1 MTRIVLTRMQ
11 INKLTEIAE
20 RFQDV
25 NNFSVVSESSSGIGQ
40 SVSVS
45 LELFENSD
53 TKIDI
58 TDVSNW

>member
-1 MTRIVLTRMQ
+1 MQ
-11 INKLTEIAE
+11 IDKLTEIAE
-20 RFQDV
+20 RFHDV

>member
-1 MTRIVLTRMQ
+1 MTRLVLTRMQ
-11 INKLTEIAE
+11 IDKLTEIAE
-20 RFQDV
+20 RFHDV

>member
-25 NNFSVVSESSSGIGQ
+25 NNFSVVSESLSGIGQ

>member
-1 MTRIVLTRMQ
+1 MQ